1 MTARLSDPLNPT
13 LEEAAAIVIELV
25 ADFSDNTAYYFSASY
40 QEAEVRKDFIDKLLI
55 ALGWDVNHEIQKNPF
70 QQEVKV
76 ERTVQMATAQR
87 RADYA
92 LALASTVE
100 FRRALQQWWADGWDL
115 LLSPT
120 LAEPPVPVGTFANDP
135 AAPMAPMA
143 RAAAYVPF
151 TPAFN
156 SSGQPA
162 ISLPLHWSEA
172 GLPIGVQLVSAYARE
187 DVLLRV
193 AAQVEAASPWAHRHP
208 PMSGSAI

>member
-1 MTARLSDPLNPT
+1 LHDECRQAARS
-13 LEEAAAIVIELV
+13 AAALLESLGHHVEHAFPAAL
-25 ADFSDNTAYYFSASY
+25 ANRDFGRRFSALWSTNMGVSVSRI
-40 QEAEVRKDFIDKLLI
+40 EAQ
-55 ALGWDVNHEIQKNPF
+55 LGRSLAPGDLEPVNAAQVAFAE
-70 QQEVKV
+70 KV
-76 ERTVQMATAQR
+76 SAV
-87 RADYA
+87 DYA
-92 LALASTVE
+92 LALAATVE

-120 LAEPPVPVGTFANDP
+120 LAEPPVPIGTFANDP
-135 AAPMAPMA
+135 AAPMAPMT

-162 ISLPLHWSEA
+162 ISLPLHWTEA

-193 AAQVEAASPWAHRHP
+193 AAQVEAAAPWAHRHP
-208 PMSGSAI
+208 PMSVLAI